1 MSFFFF
7 KQKTAYEIVS
17 RDWSSDV
24 CSSDLADKMKIRMK
38 AMPSLCT
45 WCAHTWL
52 QGSPGEPGAKGP
64 TGDKG
69 DQGEMGAPGPIGMQG
84 PEGEPGPTGSKESLD
99 VWAHLE
105 IE

>member
-1 MSFFFF
+1 
-7 KQKTAYEIVS
+7 
-17 RDWSSDV
+17 
-24 CSSDLADKMKIRMK
+24 
-38 AMPSLCT
+38 MPSLCT

-84 PEGEPGPTGSKESLD
+84 PEGEPGPTGSQGEPGRMGAPGDRVSMLQSYSRVPSMYHD
-99 VWAHLE
+99 VLVLGKYKSVKSDRLYGD
-105 IE
+105 